1 MRNVARAL
9 VLLLALLLVA
19 GCGTRRLDLTLPETQ
34 VRVGVRAAQ
43 DNLWREALFRFQ
55 RAVEMNPQNATAY
68 NNLAV
73 AYEGTGEFEKARAA
87 YMEALRLD
95 RSNEHIQRNY
105 SRFVEF
111 TTKNKRREVSALE
124 AGSPA
129 QDGAP
134 ARPAAEV
141 QPSLVTAPAEEAE
154 LVEVGLAAE
163 AGDEPL
169 VADEGG
175 DVSSIDE
182 SPLPDDEMT
191 LQFRGER

>member
-1 MRNVARAL
+1 MRNIVRAL
-9 VLLLALLLVA
+9 VLLLALSLIA
-19 GCGTRRLDLTLPETQ
+19 GCGTRRLDMTLPESQ

-55 RAVEMNPQNATAY
+55 RAVELSPQSAAAY

-111 TTKNKRREVSALE
+111 TTKNKRREVAALE
-124 AGSPA
+124 VSSLAG
-129 QDGAP
+129 DGAP
-134 ARPAAEV
+134 ARPATEDPAPAV
-141 QPSLVTAPAEEAE
+141 ALTAPAEEE
-154 LVEVGLAAE
+154 E
-163 AGDEPL
+163 
-169 VADEGG
+169 VADEIPVEDDE
-175 DVSSIDE
+175 DVSSIDA
-182 SPLPDDEMT
+182 PPPGDDAT
-191 LQFRGER
+191 LQPRGE